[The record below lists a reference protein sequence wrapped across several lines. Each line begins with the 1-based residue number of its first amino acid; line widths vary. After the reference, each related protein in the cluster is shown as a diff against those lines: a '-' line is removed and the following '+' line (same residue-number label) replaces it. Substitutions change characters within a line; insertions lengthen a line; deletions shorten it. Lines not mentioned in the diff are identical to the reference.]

1 MANRD
6 SNDINSQ
13 ERPAASASSPA
24 AKARSRWKVHLLT
37 FAVTVLVVW
46 IVGTC
51 AYIYFSPR
59 LIYSRVENAVVS
71 HGLGGSGS
79 PGIPINALY
88 TQPTL
93 ASPSSSNTL
102 EATENRD
109 TLYTVGCLDLS
120 KGPMVLHVPDMAGR
134 YYVVQFLDP
143 WGTVFAY
150 VGRRTTGTQA
160 GDYLISGPG
169 WKGTVPA
176 GVKQIVSA
184 DNTVFLIGRTLVYSD
199 SDLATAYG
207 LAKQIQVT
215 PLSQWQPSH

>member
-6 SNDINSQ
+6 GNDRN
-13 ERPAASASSPA
+13 RPQRAAASGSLSA
-24 AKARSRWKVHLLT
+24 ARIRSGWKVHLLT

-46 IVGTC
+46 IVGAG

-59 LIYSRVENAVVS
+59 LAYNRVESAVVS
-71 HGLGGSGS
+71 HGLGGEGS
-79 PGIPINALY
+79 PGIPINTLY

-134 YYVVQFLDP
+134 YYVVQFTRPLGHGLRVCGPAHHRDR
-143 WGTVFAY
+143 
-150 VGRRTTGTQA
+150 GR
-160 GDYLISGPG
+160 
-169 WKGTVPA
+169 
-176 GVKQIVSA
+176 
-184 DNTVFLIGRTLVYSD
+184 
-199 SDLATAYG
+199 
-207 LAKQIQVT
+207 
-215 PLSQWQPSH
+215 